1 MQPGHREGHSLLP
14 CHREQPVPHHCRE
27 LLLSRAEISHSF
39 HWYGKVRLLFPSRC
53 FTFKSYC
60 NPQRGDG
67 AREAPQPP
75 RGSLEF
81 DYLI

>member
-1 MQPGHREGHSLLP
+1 MQPGQREGRSLLP
-14 CHREQPVPHHCRE
+14 CQWEH
-27 LLLSRAEISHSF
+27 LLSRAEISHSF

-67 AREAPQPP
+67 AGEAPQPP